1 MVDLT
6 INALFKRN
14 PQSTEI
20 NRFLIRNKLDYFGQ
34 TKNTA
39 TLKDISTFYK
49 ELGEALVIVE
59 DKYISEPPH
68 KRQRIQQLVGTRDM
82 VVNTLKKI
90 HVRICRR
97 LRLILLIM
105 FVTVVS

>member
-49 ELGEALVIVE
+49 ELSEALVIVE
-59 DKYISEPPH
+59 DKHISEVRTTPQAAANTIGGD
-68 KRQRIQQLVGTRDM
+68 KSKGDNRFLKVGGGDGAGQVM
-82 VVNTLKKI
+82 WKHSL
-90 HVRICRR
+90 
-97 LRLILLIM
+97 
-105 FVTVVS
+105 